1 MFSLP
6 VEERR
11 RREKKGVFLMVRIQ
25 LRIAGRIFSLTVK
38 PTLYIPKSNHA
49 YNINPT

>member
-11 RREKKGVFLMVRIQ
+11 REKEGSVFNGVRIQ

-38 PTLYIPKSNHA
+38 QLFIYPNLITRTI
-49 YNINPT
+49 